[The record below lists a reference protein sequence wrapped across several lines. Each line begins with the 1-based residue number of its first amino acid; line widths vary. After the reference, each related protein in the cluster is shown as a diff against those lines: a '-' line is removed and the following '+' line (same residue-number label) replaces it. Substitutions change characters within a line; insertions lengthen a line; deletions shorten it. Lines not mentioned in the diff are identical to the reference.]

1 MHVPLCL
8 YDYAENVMTESIN
21 RVFIIVI
28 DKPFV
33 SKKFNFLVFF

>member
-8 YDYAENVMTESIN
+8 YDYAENVMTESIKEYL
-21 RVFIIVI
+21 IVI